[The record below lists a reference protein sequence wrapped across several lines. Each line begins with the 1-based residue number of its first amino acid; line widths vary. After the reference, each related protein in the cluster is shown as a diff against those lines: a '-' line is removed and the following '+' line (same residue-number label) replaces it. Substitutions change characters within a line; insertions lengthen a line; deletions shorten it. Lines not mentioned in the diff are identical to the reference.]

1 MRADSASRPTERS
14 LASPPTPMS
23 TSTSM
28 TRAASSVAL
37 AVVVVGQLC
46 AGSARAGAKAEP
58 SPIAFVETTS
68 ELDEG
73 RPATSMWNLTD
84 DNDGTVWCSRKD
96 ATGKEAIS
104 FTFDG
109 AVSVS
114 SVGMVL
120 PLGKDGATDKSVR
133 RPKVIVVS
141 DVEHRV
147 EVRLKDVTVM
157 QMLELPEP
165 AKGRRVVIEIVDT
178 YPGAAADAPICA
190 AGVGLRDKGHELT
203 GNTAARARGLNTPS
217 RKLLH
222 EWHDDISAPS
232 RTLLFSVDG
241 TFTYTYAPILED
253 KPPTRLKGKWLG
265 DANSVVLDVKGKSF
279 LLKTQLTK
287 VASEEG
293 NSVELAL
300 DGDAPDPSMV
310 ATFRPAPLFLSQ

>member
-1 MRADSASRPTERS
+1 MSANPVLRPSLRQ
-14 LASPPTPMS
+14 LASARNAT
-23 TSTSM
+23 
-28 TRAASSVAL
+28 AS
-37 AVVVVGQLC
+37 
-46 AGSARAGAKAEP
+46 AGAVFAIAVAAGAPAYAGTKGET

-84 DNDGTVWCSRKD
+84 DNDATIWCSRRE

-104 FTFDG
+104 FTFDD

-114 SVGMVL
+114 AVGMVL

-133 RPKVIVVS
+133 RPRVVVVS

-147 EVRLKDVTVM
+147 EVRLKDVTSM

-165 AKGRRVVIEIVDT
+165 AKGRRVVIEIVET
-178 YPGAAADAPICA
+178 YPGSDDAAPICA
-190 AGVGLRDKGHELT
+190 AGVGLRDRGRELT
-203 GNTAARARGLNTPS
+203 GNTAARARGLNVPS

-241 TFTYTYAPILED
+241 TFTYIYAPILDD
-253 KPPTRLKGKWLG
+253 KPPVRLKGKWLG
-265 DANSVVLDVKGKSF
+265 DAHSVVLDVKGKSF

-287 VASEEG
+287 VASESG
-293 NSVELAL
+293 NTVELAL
-300 DGDAPDPSMV
+300 SGDAPDPSMA
-310 ATFRPAPLFLSQ
+310 ATFRPAPLFLPQ